1 MHMTTLLSIEHWI
14 IGKNLAM
21 CGTFHNRRTVP
32 HCLPARRCC
41 QHPPKPQD
49 AHNGDKLRMG
59 HVFIC
64 YFTLYRQAHL
74 IILPTKGF
82 STALY
87 LCWLSIDALVLFKR
101 AKQGELLDKLA
112 WGGTM
117 QGVRQVTGTALC
129 GLKPIE
135 SLFCITAP
143 SVQWIHLTR
152 WLHCTDGL
160 WCRCMFLRC
169 NIAFIEPRHH

>member
-112 WGGTM
+112 WGGKHAWCPPSDQGPFYDDESPFKVRSASQPLCTVKSPDQVASLQFAWYVFEM
-117 QGVRQVTGTALC
+117 Q
-129 GLKPIE
+129 
-135 SLFCITAP
+135 F
-143 SVQWIHLTR
+143 
-152 WLHCTDGL
+152 
-160 WCRCMFLRC
+160 
-169 NIAFIEPRHH
+169 EPRHH